1 MAYIVSYQKL
11 ITSDITVQLDA
22 PEEATELCT
31 IDGTTYVSIPDAAVL
46 SDDQPTEIVDTI
58 KTVVMTDELR
68 ELIKSHSTH
77 VQLIN
82 ERVKDKIAQR
92 YSVTDE
98 LKEISN
104 SSSASFSTY
113 ANYVEEC
120 RQWGRDQKAL
130 LGLASSDDVYLRAL
144 TRRQFK
150 LSLMEN
156 DLLDDIETAIAGIT
170 DAALKARI
178 QIEYNEATEFVR
190 TSDSVAYMAEL
201 LGLTNEQLDA
211 IWSQALAL

>member
-1 MAYIVSYQKL
+1 M
-11 ITSDITVQLDA
+11 
-22 PEEATELCT
+22 
-31 IDGTTYVSIPDAAVL
+31 L
-46 SDDQPTEIVDTI
+46 SDDQPTEIATSI
-58 KTVVMTDELR
+58 ETVALTNDLR
-68 ELIKSHSTH
+68 ELIKYHSTH

-98 LKEISN
+98 LKEIRN
-104 SSSASFSTY
+104 SSSATFSIY
-113 ANYVEEC
+113 ADYVDQC

-130 LGLASSDDVYLRAL
+130 LGLDSGSEVYLRAL

-150 LSLMEN
+150 LVLMQK

-190 TSDSVAYMAEL
+190 TSDSVSYMCEL
-201 LGLTNEQLDA
+201 LGLTDEQINTMWA
-211 IWSQALAL
+211 HALTL